1 MKILLYMGAMLLLL
15 AAACSEDK
23 GNYNYL
29 PVNTIVEDSIEGTY
43 TVVQFDTLTIKP
55 YLRFSREESE
65 DLSFE
70 WSIEGQVI
78 STDPVCHARIMM
90 EPNDEK
96 DVNNRWYDALLCI
109 TDNTTGL
116 NYYKSFRVTV
126 NTAYSVALYMLSE
139 GTDGQARLSFQRRDI
154 PDAPI
159 VHDVFEAANPRLGK
173 LGKKPRQVYTG
184 SIMSKT
190 FVVICEEGD
199 KKMAVLNRT
208 NLKLDKNYNEE
219 VVMGGYSGTFTPYE
233 IKVLMGGMVVAK
245 EGLLGYNYMNSAALY
260 RPIVGD
266 YDFAH
271 WVDCNYTMDAYL
283 WISYDN
289 KSEQFMRLEV
299 SQGVAYDKVSPIP
312 TPEDFST
319 KGQKFLVGGH
329 SGYDCSR
336 PVLYNF
342 AEKKAYF
349 YKILMTADEWDM
361 TTMQPI
367 WEFSYSKIME
377 RGNLLNEKSVT
388 VFGENSLYWFIANG
402 NKIVR
407 LHGDGGEAKEV
418 YTAPQGEVTTMM
430 LDAKEERLFV
440 VAYDG
445 SKSYIYSVGV
455 LNEDWGKLKELPLEM
470 EGKIVSVAA
479 TGSWKY

>member
-1 MKILLYMGAMLLLL
+1 
-15 AAACSEDK
+15 
-23 GNYNYL
+23 
-29 PVNTIVEDSIEGTY
+29 
-43 TVVQFDTLTIKP
+43 
-55 YLRFSREESE
+55 
-65 DLSFE
+65 
-70 WSIEGQVI
+70 
-78 STDPVCHARIMM
+78 
-90 EPNDEK
+90 
-96 DVNNRWYDALLCI
+96 
-109 TDNTTGL
+109 
-116 NYYKSFRVTV
+116 
-126 NTAYSVALYMLSE
+126 
-139 GTDGQARLSFQRRDI
+139 
-154 PDAPI
+154 
-159 VHDVFEAANPRLGK
+159 
-173 LGKKPRQVYTG
+173 
-184 SIMSKT
+184 
-190 FVVICEEGD
+190 
-199 KKMAVLNRT
+199 MAVLNRT

-336 PVLYNF
+336 PVLYNS

-377 RGNLLNEKSVT
+377 RGNLLDEKSVT
-388 VFGENSLYWFIANG
+388 VFGENSLYWSIANG

-418 YTAPQGEVTTMM
+418 YTAPQGEVTTMIT
-430 LDAKEERLFV
+430 LVCRRL
-440 VAYDG
+440 
-445 SKSYIYSVGV
+445 
-455 LNEDWGKLKELPLEM
+455 
-470 EGKIVSVAA
+470 
-479 TGSWKY
+479 